1 MLRRNGDRRSH
12 IERSVDRILTTHT
25 GSLPRPL
32 DLVEALIERD
42 SGEPVGSATFEK
54 LVSGAVA
61 DVIGRQIDVGVD
73 VVNDGEQGKSSYL
86 NYLRD
91 RIGGLELMGDTG
103 PFHTLDER
111 DFPEHAAIRGRVQLW
126 QRPACTG
133 PLVWK
138 DPDAVHRDIATFR
151 AALGPVEPADTFMT
165 AASPGA
171 ASQYIVDRY
180 YGAEEAYV
188 FALADLLKYEYNA
201 IHQAGLVLQLD
212 GPDLAGGRSAKYADQ
227 SDSEFIKTAEMHIE
241 ALNHAVRDIPA
252 DRMRLHVCWGNYE
265 GPHVRDVPLADLI
278 GPLLRARPAGLSVEG
293 ANPRH
298 AHEWQVFE
306 RVKLPDGKVLI
317 PGVVDSTT
325 NFVEHPELVK
335 QRIVRY
341 AETVGRENVI
351 AGTDCGFG
359 TAATLNPMVDPRIAW
374 AKLEAMAEGARL
386 ASDTLW

>member
-1 MLRRNGDRRSH
+1 MLRRHGDRRSH

-32 DLVEALIERD
+32 DLVQALIEQG
-42 SGEPVGSATFEK
+42 SGESVGSATFEE

-61 DVIGRQIDVGVD
+61 DVIAKQIDVGVD

-91 RIGGLELMGDTG
+91 RVGGLELMGDTG

-138 DPDAVHRDIATFR
+138 DPDAVHRDIANLT
-151 AALGPVEPADTFMT
+151 AALRSVEPTGVFMT

-180 YGAEEAYV
+180 YGTEEAYV
-188 FALADLLKYEYNA
+188 FALADLLKYEYDA

-227 SDSEFIKTAEMHIE
+227 SDGEFIKTAEMHIE

-306 RVKLPDGKVLI
+306 RVKLPDGKMLI
-317 PGVVDSTT
+317 PGVLDSTT

-341 AETVGRENVI
+341 AEVVGRENVI

>member
-1 MLRRNGDRRSH
+1 MKLLIDRDAGKP
-12 IERSVDRILTTHT
+12 VD
-25 GSLPRPL
+25 P
-32 DLVEALIERD
+32 VALESR
-42 SGEPVGSATFEK
+42 
-54 LVSGAVA
+54 VSEAVA
-61 DVIGRQIDVGVD
+61 DVIGKQVDAGID

-91 RIGGLELMGDTG
+91 RVGGLELMGDTG
-103 PFHTLDER
+103 PFITLDQR
-111 DFPEHAAIRGRVQLW
+111 DFPEHAATRGRLDRW
-126 QRPACTG
+126 ERPACTG
-133 PLVWK
+133 ALVWN
-138 DPDAVHRDIATFR
+138 DTDAVHRDIATLK
-151 AALGPVEPADTFMT
+151 AALGSSEPSEIFMT

-180 YGAEEAYV
+180 YGSEEAYV
-188 FALADLLKYEYNA
+188 FALADLLKYEYDT

-227 SDSEFIKTAEMHIE
+227 TDGEFLMTAEIHIE

-278 GPLLRARPAGLSVEG
+278 SPLLKARPVGLLVEG

-298 AHEWQVFE
+298 AHEWRVFE

-317 PGVVDSTT
+317 PGVLDTTT
-325 NFVEHPELVK
+325 NFVEHPELVQ

-341 AETVGRENVI
+341 AEVVGRENVM

-374 AKLEAMAEGARL
+374 AKLEAMVEGARL
-386 ASDTLW
+386 ASAFLW